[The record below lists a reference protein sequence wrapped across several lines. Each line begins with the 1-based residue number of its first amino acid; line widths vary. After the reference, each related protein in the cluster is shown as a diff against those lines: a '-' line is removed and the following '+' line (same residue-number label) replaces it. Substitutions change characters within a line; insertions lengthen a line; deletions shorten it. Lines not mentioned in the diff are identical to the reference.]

1 MHLPVYK
8 MNFPRKN
15 PMKMAAM
22 TTRREGREAELASRP
37 RRLVEFVVMWSER
50 GAFLIL
56 TVSSC
61 GRGRRGEGRGHT
73 SPQRR
78 ELLEVSPLVVG
89 FPRPASP
96 VPPAASCTSPALS
109 STPRP
114 PGRRSRAPRSPWG
127 RLLWSSGLKSA
138 TPLLCWP
145 PHRSAQQ
152 KRTNPDVRPGTA
164 PPESGPN
171 PRGPIQR
178 SSMW

>member
-61 GRGRRGEGRGHT
+61 GGGDGGGMKGKDTQDCRGHRC
-73 SPQRR
+73 RR
-78 ELLEVSPLVVG
+78 FNL
-89 FPRPASP
+89 
-96 VPPAASCTSPALS
+96 
-109 STPRP
+109 
-114 PGRRSRAPRSPWG
+114 
-127 RLLWSSGLKSA
+127 
-138 TPLLCWP
+138 
-145 PHRSAQQ
+145 
-152 KRTNPDVRPGTA
+152 
-164 PPESGPN
+164 
-171 PRGPIQR
+171 
-178 SSMW
+178 